1 MNQTVHDTTE
11 SAKDKAREAG
21 SQVQDRA
28 KDQLD
33 GRSTQAGEQLQDKA
47 ESLHAVGDQMRE
59 RGDDTFAQV
68 ADRVAG
74 WTEDAARYLREA
86 DANRMLSDVET
97 YARRQPWAVAAG
109 GVLLGFAASRVVRAG
124 TDARR
129 QSSDSLG
136 YGSSYEPL
144 GAERDVDLRTG
155 AGFVGTAAAGTGY
168 AATGGTGYG
177 DATTGG
183 TGYADDLGADP
194 LGNDF
199 RTSTTDYGT
208 SASIAP
214 EPGQDAP
221 PAVPPVPDVSPVP
234 DSDPSPLGDPTP
246 GNDPES
252 TGFYRPSDVDR

>member
-11 SAKDKAREAG
+11 SAKDTAREVG
-21 SQVQDRA
+21 SQAQEKA
-28 KDQLD
+28 KDQVD

-47 ESLHAVGDQMRE
+47 DSLHAVGDQMRE
-59 RGDDTFAQV
+59 RGDDTFAQI

-74 WTEDAARYLREA
+74 WTEDAAKYLREA
-86 DANRMLSDVET
+86 DANRMLGDVET

-129 QSSDSLG
+129 QSSESLG
-136 YGSSYEPL
+136 YGSSYEAL

-155 AGFVGTAAAGTGY
+155 ADFVGAAGAGTGY
-168 AATGGTGYG
+168 AATGGTGY
-177 DATTGG
+177 T
-183 TGYADDLGADP
+183 DDLGADP

-208 SASIAP
+208 HASIAP
-214 EPGQDAP
+214 EPGQDVP

-234 DSDPSPLGDPTP
+234 DSNPSPLGDPTP